1 MYLFLFTIIP
11 LCYFLYHEME
21 KKRYAVRGAGFNFFC
36 GSITSVLYCFVGFLV
51 FSSYRVPEFN
61 FRNNFVYFFLTGTIY
76 PVACCV
82 LLYLLF
88 GKNDWKFKLLMFSD
102 VVPSFYA
109 VFLPYRIISVYD
121 ITDAFTIFVLPVIVV
136 SCFFI
141 IRKAAVY
148 VAVIKA
154 ALWKKI
160 VFGLLA
166 AGLFLVMPAL
176 TETMYYVASPLWLRC
191 VAEIGIVLLA
201 VGSYFL
207 FKGEISFEGEFPAAW
222 KKPEKMPDEE
232 KEAKQAEKKK
242 AKKATV
248 KVDNGD
254 APAVESGS
262 AEKADVTPVVEKEE
276 PVSDA
281 APTDAPDSAPVDG
294 KKTEKKPAEKSAQKA
309 AASSKT
315 KKSGKKS
322 SGSKKKK

>member
-1 MYLFLFTIIP
+1 MYLFLFTVIP
-11 LCYFLYHEME
+11 LGYFLYHELE

-61 FRNNFVYFFLTGTIY
+61 FRDNFVYFFLTGTIY
-76 PVACCV
+76 PVSCCV
-82 LLYLLF
+82 LLYLLL

-121 ITDAFTIFVLPVIVV
+121 ITDAFSIFVLPVVV
-136 SCFFI
+136 ASCLYI
-141 IRKAAVY
+141 LRKAAVY

-191 VAEIGIVLLA
+191 VAEIGMVLLA

-207 FKGEISFEGEFPAAW
+207 FKGEVSFEGVFPAVW
-222 KKPEKMPDEE
+222 KRQKKMPGEE
-232 KEAKQAEKKK
+232 KDAKPAEAKRTKK
-242 AKKATV
+242 AKKEKAV
-248 KVDNGD
+248 KADDGA
-254 APAVESGS
+254 APAVESSS
-262 AEKADVTPVVEKEE
+262 AEKADVAPAVEKEE

-281 APTDAPDSAPVDG
+281 APANDAEPA
-294 KKTEKKPAEKSAQKA
+294 AEKSAQKA
-309 AASSKT
+309 PASSKA

-322 SGSKKKK
+322 SSSKKKK

>member
-1 MYLFLFTIIP
+1 MHLFLFTVIP
-11 LCYFLYHEME
+11 LGYFLYHELE

-82 LLYLLF
+82 LLYLLL

-102 VVPSFYA
+102 VVPSFYV

-121 ITDAFTIFVLPVIVV
+121 ITDAFSLFVLPVIVA
-136 SCFFI
+136 SCLYI
-141 IRKAAVY
+141 LRKASVF

-166 AGLFLVMPAL
+166 AGVFLVMPAL

-191 VAEIGIVLLA
+191 IAEIGTVLLA

-207 FKGEISFEGEFPAAW
+207 FKGEVSFEGVFPAEWVKPATDEP
-222 KKPEKMPDEE
+222 KK
-232 KEAKQAEKKK
+232 KQTKK
-242 AKKATV
+242 AKREENAKSDEEAAPDAEAGPAGEAVKAGPDGEAV
-248 KVDNGD
+248 K
-254 APAVESGS
+254 AEKT
-262 AEKADVTPVVEKEE
+262 EKADVPPVVEKEE
-276 PVSDA
+276 P
-281 APTDAPDSAPVDG
+281 APAND
-294 KKTEKKPAEKSAQKA
+294 TEPAETSAQKA
-309 AASSKT
+309 PAASKT
-315 KKSGKKS
+315 KKGGKKS

>member
-1 MYLFLFTIIP
+1 MYLFLFTVIP
-11 LCYFLYHEME
+11 LGYFLYHELE

-61 FRNNFVYFFLTGTIY
+61 FRDNFVYFFLTGTIY
-76 PVACCV
+76 PVSCCV
-82 LLYLLF
+82 LLYLLL

-121 ITDAFTIFVLPVIVV
+121 ITDAFSIFVLPVVV
-136 SCFFI
+136 ASCLYI
-141 IRKAAVY
+141 LRKAAVY
-148 VAVIKA
+148 VAVIKV

-207 FKGEISFEGEFPAAW
+207 FKGEVSFEGVFPAVW
-222 KKPEKMPDEE
+222 KRQEKMPGEE
-232 KEAKQAEKKK
+232 KDAKPSEAKRTKK
-242 AKKATV
+242 AKKEKAV
-248 KVDNGD
+248 KAEAEVAPEGEN
-254 APAVESGS
+254 APAEKPRETDKTEKVEN
-262 AEKADVTPVVEKEE
+262 ADVPPAVEKEE
-276 PVSDA
+276 P
-281 APTDAPDSAPVDG
+281 APANNA
-294 KKTEKKPAEKSAQKA
+294 EPAEKNAPKA
-309 AASSKT
+309 PAASKT
-315 KKSGKKS
+315 KKGGKKS